1 MIGKNFDDEQKF
13 DSDRNN
19 PRISSATLTNFQL
32 TLASAKEDFP
42 ILNNLL
48 GPVEPEILTF
58 YICSSFLSRNQHG
71 AKRSLS
77 TTKVCHRLA
86 FCCI

>member
-42 ILNNLL
+42 ILNNLS

-71 AKRSLS
+71 AERLLS
-77 TTKVCHRLA
+77 TTKVGHRLA